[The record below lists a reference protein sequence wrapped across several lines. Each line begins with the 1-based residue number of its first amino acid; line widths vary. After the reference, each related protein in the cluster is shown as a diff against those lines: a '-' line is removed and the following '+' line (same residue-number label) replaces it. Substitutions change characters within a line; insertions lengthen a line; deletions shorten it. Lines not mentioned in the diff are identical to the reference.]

1 MKKKFA
7 VKNMRAL
14 GKKLAVITETTPTCA
29 SCPSL
34 LEVCCFAAKD
44 LDRTTGHNF
53 REVMT
58 VMRKEVEAPPV
69 FAILLQRP
77 VSDSLGPGPSLNTES
92 ANGDCICRNREH
104 NKYH

>member
-1 MKKKFA
+1 MIIEA
-7 VKNMRAL
+7 
-14 GKKLAVITETTPTCA
+14 TPTWA

-34 LEVCCFAAKD
+34 LEVFCFAAKD

-69 FAILLQRP
+69 FAILMQRP
-77 VSDSLGPGPSLNTES
+77 VSEPLGPGLSLDTMS
-92 ANGDCICRNREH
+92 ANGDYLCRNREH
-104 NKYH
+104 NKYQ